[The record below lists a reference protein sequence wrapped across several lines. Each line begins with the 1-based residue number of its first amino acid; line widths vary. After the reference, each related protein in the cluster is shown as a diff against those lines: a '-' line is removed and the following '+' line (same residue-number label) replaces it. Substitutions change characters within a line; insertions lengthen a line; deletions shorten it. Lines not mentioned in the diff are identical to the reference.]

1 MPVTTCENCG
11 ALYQWSWREAFDKFG
26 FGDGD
31 GQVETYQVEAV
42 LRQAG
47 YDVETQQWGLHNT
60 VITSI
65 RRDGKELIG
74 YDKPGVTVGYDD
86 PRCYLPDDIIDLLD
100 RELPDG
106 EEFL

>member
-11 ALYQWSWREAFDKFG
+11 GLYLWSWREAFDKFG

-47 YDVETQQWGLHNT
+47 FDVETQQWGMHNT

-74 YDKPGVTVGYDD
+74 YDKPGVEIGYDD
-86 PRCYLPDDIIDLLD
+86 PREYLPEDIIDLLD
-100 RELPDG
+100 RKLPEMG
-106 EEFL
+106 VLE